1 MDESLAYV
9 AIDLVKRQFYNIQLR
24 LTRDAV
30 ERIPREDIEHFVKS
44 LLQNLNACTHVIVE
58 YGDNDHHKIE
68 SAVKAFAIAFRMAA
82 SFDKRRRGV
91 PSTKGLM

>member
-1 MDESLAYV
+1 
-9 AIDLVKRQFYNIQLR
+9 LR
-24 LTRDAV
+24 LTRDDV
-30 ERIPREDIEHFVKS
+30 EKIPREDLEHFVKS

-68 SAVKAFAIAFRMAA
+68 SAIKAFAIAFRMAA
-82 SFDKRRRGV
+82 SIDKRRRGV